1 MEKKLVY
8 HRNWIGHEKNESLM
22 YHEDD
27 VFDRETYCR
36 KLHLITEPLVSE
48 CRKCQCYEGVMQ
60 GKGHE
65 CVWEDVTEEQ
75 YDVPHKDRYQE
86 YERVDKLIKMGM
98 LKRLVCYDA
107 NDWIYEESPDG
118 RNRFLLGKRGQ
129 KTLICCG
136 LNPSIATPEKL
147 DPTMKKVETIAKANG
162 YDSYIMINLYPMR
175 STDPDGMHDEM
186 NEQIVQIN
194 LEFIESILKSG
205 ASNIWAAW
213 SNLIEKRT
221 YLKNCLEGIVNLAGT
236 YNCAWYN
243 CGETTKEGHPRHP
256 LYLGGGSKLK
266 EFDIAEYC
274 KNIKQ

>member
-48 CRKCQCYEGVMQ
+48 CCKCQCYEGVMQ

-75 YDVPHKDRYQE
+75 YDVPHKERYQE
-86 YERVDKLIKMGM
+86 YERVDKIIKMGV

-107 NDWIYEESPDG
+107 NEWIYEESPDG
-118 RNRFLLGKRGQ
+118 RNRFLLGKNGH

-213 SNLIEKRT
+213 GNLIEKRT

>member
-1 MEKKLVY
+1 MEKKLVC
-8 HRNWIGHEKNESLM
+8 HRNWIGHEINESLM
-22 YHEDD
+22 YHADD
-27 VFDRETYCR
+27 VFDREIYCR
-36 KLHLITEPLVSE
+36 KLHLITEPLISE
-48 CRKCQCYEGVMQ
+48 CCKCQCYEGAMQ

-65 CVWEDVTEEQ
+65 CVWEDVTEEHH
-75 YDVPHKDRYQE
+75 DVPHKDRYQE
-86 YERVDKLIKMGM
+86 YERVDKLIKMGV
-98 LKRLVCYDA
+98 LKRLVCYDT
-107 NDWIYEESPDG
+107 NEWIYEESPDG
-118 RNRFLLGKRGQ
+118 RNRFLLGKNGH

-213 SNLIEKRT
+213 GNLIEKRT

>member
-1 MEKKLVY
+1 MEKKLVC
-8 HRNWIGHEKNESLM
+8 HRNWIGHEINESLM
-22 YHEDD
+22 YHADD

-65 CVWEDVTEEQ
+65 CVWEDVTEEH

-86 YERVDKLIKMGM
+86 YERVDKLIKMGV

-107 NDWIYEESPDG
+107 NEWIYEESPDG
-118 RNRFLLGKRGQ
+118 RNRFLLGKNGH

-175 STDPDGMHDEM
+175 STDPDGIHDEM

-213 SNLIEKRT
+213 GNLIEKRT

>member
-1 MEKKLVY
+1 MEKKLVC
-8 HRNWIGHEKNESLM
+8 HRNWIGHEINESLM
-22 YHEDD
+22 YHADD
-27 VFDRETYCR
+27 VFDREIDCR
-36 KLHLITEPLVSE
+36 KLHLITEPLISE
-48 CRKCQCYEGVMQ
+48 CCKCQCYEGAMQ

-147 DPTMKKVETIAKANG
+147 DPTMKKVETIAKA

-175 STDPDGMHDEM
+175 STDHDGMHDEM

-213 SNLIEKRT
+213 GNLIEKRT